1 MMGFKDDV
9 PLQLATVNL
18 PGCFPQLSHPC
29 LWSYKIRQAT
39 EEAQDANTE
48 PKLDKTLVLR
58 IPKSLTSKKKRWTL
72 NFIEMGGWVI

>member
-29 LWSYKIRQAT
+29 LCSYKIRQAT

-58 IPKSLTSKKKRWTL
+58 IPKSLTSKKKR
-72 NFIEMGGWVI
+72 